1 MKKKSTENYKG
12 DPYITTLLST
22 SLWSFYGLLK
32 PGGLLVVTVNGAG
45 VVFQLVYVALFLA
58 YAPKNIKVKTAR
70 SIVVLNVGFLGSVI
84 LVTLLAMHENLRLTF
99 AGILC
104 AVFTIGMYA
113 SPLSVMRAVVKT
125 KSVKYMPFLLS
136 FFLFFNAVVWS
147 VYAILVKDIY
157 IGVPNSIGFLL
168 GSVQLILYA
177 AYENKSTS
185 TESTVEM
192 EEEGSVRL
200 MKGTMEMG
208 ASGDDGDEAH
218 LKNRGLSKGMSL
230 PKPQINRENSLKGIV
245 KTLSLSPYELQWPLD
260 YETGNVG
267 DDTNHP

>member
-113 SPLSVMRAVVKT
+113 SPLSVM
-125 KSVKYMPFLLS
+125 
-136 FFLFFNAVVWS
+136 
-147 VYAILVKDIY
+147 
-157 IGVPNSIGFLL
+157 VPNSIGFLL